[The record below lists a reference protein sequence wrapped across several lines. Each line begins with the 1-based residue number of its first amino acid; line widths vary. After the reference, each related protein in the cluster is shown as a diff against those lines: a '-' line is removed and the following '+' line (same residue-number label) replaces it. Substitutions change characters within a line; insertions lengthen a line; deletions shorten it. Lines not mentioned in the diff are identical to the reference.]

1 MMSVIPALDLLR
13 NKNFV
18 LIWIVTSI
26 HQLTRRMELLVL
38 GYLVFDLTNSTFQV
52 GLIALFLNLPRPI
65 LALFAGIVTDR
76 IELRR
81 ILIWANSAYSVLA
94 LFILL
99 LLVTGTAH
107 PFYVFAAILLQG
119 SARVFDDPCRRVA
132 IFDLVGHERI
142 ANAMSLETLNNNAGK
157 IIGPFLGGVLIA
169 GTGFVG
175 AYVALTAFA
184 LTNLA
189 LILSLRLRAR
199 TGGAGTQSPVWQSLT
214 EGVKQ
219 CWQNPIMFGVLCI
232 TLTVNGLVFPIQYFI
247 PVIASDILSVGPVLG
262 GVLGAAEGI
271 GTLIGAVGLAMV
283 RTIRRHGVIF
293 VTGSLIAAA
302 AVVLVSISPWFALS
316 FTVLF
321 LGGLGQ
327 AGFSTMQSTILLLAP
342 PPEMRGRAM
351 GAQGLA
357 AGLGHLV
364 GGSGV
369 GAVAAFIGIGL
380 ALGLS
385 SGTGLLLVLVIIAL
399 TPVARRQL
407 TPPPSGTGFAG

>member
-1 MMSVIPALDLLR
+1 MV
-13 NKNFV
+13 
-18 LIWIVTSI
+18 
-26 HQLTRRMELLVL
+26 
-38 GYLVFDLTNSTFQV
+38 
-52 GLIALFLNLPRPI
+52 
-65 LALFAGIVTDR
+65 
-76 IELRR
+76 
-81 ILIWANSAYSVLA
+81 
-94 LFILL
+94 
-99 LLVTGTAH
+99 
-107 PFYVFAAILLQG
+107 QG
-119 SARVFDDPCRRVA
+119 SARVFDDPSRRVA
-132 IFDLVGHERI
+132 IFDLVGQERI
-142 ANAMSLETLNNNAGK
+142 ANAMSLETFNNNAGK

-169 GTGFVG
+169 GAGFVG
-175 AYVALTAFA
+175 AYVALTVLA
-184 LTNLA
+184 LTNLV
-189 LILSLRLRAR
+189 LVLCLRLRAR
-199 TGGAGTQSPVWQSLT
+199 TVGTGTRLRVWQSLA

-369 GAVAAFIGIGL
+369 GAVGGL
-380 ALGLS
+380 HRNWPRPRPELGNRSTAGPGDHSLD
-385 SGTGLLLVLVIIAL
+385 
-399 TPVARRQL
+399 ARS
-407 TPPPSGTGFAG
+407 PPSTDAPAIRNWFRRITCLGPISALFKRRGRFSGRLFPASKFPRQ